1 MKLLKI
7 LKENI
12 YEQGGKFGSM
22 IDPESGIS
30 VGQTIGSLDFSDPS
44 SVKTRKPKDVYTSE
58 VGSKII
64 ASAESQIGK
73 PYVWGSESES
83 DGFDCSGL
91 VTWAYNDAGVSIPR
105 GTAQSFFN
113 SAEKIDK
120 ENVQVGDM
128 IFFDANTESSD
139 IDHIGIVHAVNEN
152 GTIDM
157 IHSSVSNGVEIQK
170 NVLSGYYGRV
180 FKGFGRMSQ
189 VSQEP

>member
-22 IDPESGIS
+22 IDPDTGKS

-44 SVKTRKPKDVYTSE
+44 NVKARKPKDVYSSE
-58 VGSKII
+58 IGSKIVS
-64 ASAESQIGK
+64 SAESQIGK
-73 PYVWGSESES
+73 PYVWGSEDES
-83 DGFDCSGL
+83 TGFDCSGF
-91 VTWAYNDAGVSIPR
+91 VTWSYNDAGISIPR
-105 GTAQSFFN
+105 GTAQSFYD
-113 SAEKIDK
+113 SSEKIDK

-128 IFFDANTESSD
+128 VFFDANTESSD

-157 IHSSVSNGVEIQK
+157 IHSSSDKGVNIQK
-170 NVLSGYYGRV
+170 NVLSGYYGGV
-180 FKGFGRMSQ
+180 FKGFGRMPQ